1 MRYENRID
9 QDRREDKMKKSTIE
23 KERIQV
29 GGISQGMEKGEIR
42 PTLQVLRIP
51 ATKQVGEVKKEGKEK
66 KRMRVAAYCRV
77 STGDES
83 QQTSY
88 SSQKIFYTHLIY
100 SKPEWQFAGIYADE
114 AISGT
119 SRIHRK
125 EFNRMMEDAMGGKI
139 DYIIT
144 KSISRF
150 ARNTVDTLN
159 CVRQLKQ
166 HTPPVGIFFEK
177 ENLNTLDAAGELL
190 LTILSALAQEESR
203 TISENIRWS
212 FQKKFEEG
220 KPQINLKRMIG
231 YDKGEL
237 GEWIINEKQAEIV
250 RFFFERYLYGSS
262 ANAIAR
268 KANEMGMRTVNGKMW
283 TAGTVL
289 EVLRNEKYVGDLE
302 MQKTV
307 TKDFLTHRS
316 VKNKG
321 EAPKYYVKNHH
332 PAIVER
338 DMWER
343 VQLML
348 EGSYGGNNGRENE
361 EGEDAEKQDGI
372 ENQEKMR
379 KRGAIASPF
388 CNLSY
393 ITGETKEE
401 QKVFRMTYSGL
412 AARYQDERSE
422 GFDPLT
428 ENEKYIFAYPV
439 WRCKA
444 QSLGKKGERKSTAVT
459 IAECALEQSFMEL
472 LYRLK
477 QEYKEK
483 REKCYLSVAFE
494 ENYSRAERWL
504 NSNEGSAWKRE
515 MLERKIHELEEEAE
529 RIQNDR
535 KWQKLNQDTMYIEN
549 MRHCLEEYRK
559 ERMLLDREQRKTV
572 WMKTEY
578 MAFLQYLEKLP
589 EQNEAGWKLNIHTM
603 EKKTGEQS
611 VETYE
616 MMEGLDE
623 TDSKRKELMTAP
635 DYLHFERGIYSAF
648 IQSGK
653 IQGDTVEYLTTFGV
667 KLYSTGNSR
676 TLKDFLGFRRCG
688 EDGEM
693 EILDETWKVN
703 GKNIQYRRKK
713 KQQKQRKEFEI

>member
-1 MRYENRID
+1 MEKTEKIKNKEYRIQMRGID
-9 QDRREDKMKKSTIE
+9 QI
-23 KERIQV
+23 
-29 GGISQGMEKGEIR
+29 MENGEVSSA
-42 PTLQVLRIP
+42 LQVLRIP
-51 ATKQVGEVKKEGKEK
+51 TTKQGSEMKKEK
-66 KRMRVAAYCRV
+66 KRIRVAAYCRV

-88 SSQKIFYTHLIY
+88 SSQKIFYTRLIH
-100 SKPEWQFAGIYADE
+100 SKAEWEFAGIYADE

-119 SRIHRK
+119 SRMHRK

-166 HTPPVGIFFEK
+166 HTPPVGILFEK

-212 FQKKFEEG
+212 FQKKFEVG
-220 KPQINLKRMIG
+220 KPQINLKRMLG

-237 GEWIINEKQAEIV
+237 GEWVINEEQAEIV
-250 RFFFERYLYGSS
+250 RYFFGCYLYGSS
-262 ANAIAR
+262 ANSIAR
-268 KANEMGMRTVNGKMW
+268 KANEMGMRSVNGNMW

-316 VKNKG
+316 VKNRG
-321 EAPKYYVKNHH
+321 EAPKYYIKNHH

-338 DMWER
+338 DIWER

-348 EGSYGGNNGRENE
+348 KGSYGEENRVE
-361 EGEDAEKQDGI
+361 NKEMEDVEKQDRIG
-372 ENQEKMR
+372 NQDKKR
-379 KRGAIASPF
+379 KRGTLASPF

-393 ITGETKEE
+393 ITEDGEE
-401 QKVFRMTYSGL
+401 QKLFRMTYSSL
-412 AARYQDERSE
+412 VARYQDERSM
-422 GFDPLT
+422 GFNPLT

-439 WRCKA
+439 WRCKG
-444 QSLGKKGERKSTAVT
+444 QSHGKRGERGNVAVT
-459 IAECALEQSFMEL
+459 IVECALEQSFMEL
-472 LYRLK
+472 LYQLK

-483 REKCYLSVAFE
+483 KEKCDLSIAFE
-494 ENYSRAERWL
+494 ERYSKAEHWL
-504 NSNEGSAWKRE
+504 NNNESSVWKKE
-515 MLERKIHELEEEAE
+515 MLERKIHELEEKIGETHDE
-529 RIQNDR
+529 L
-535 KWQKLNQDTMYIEN
+535 KWKKSDKHTKDIESI
-549 MRHCLEEYRK
+549 RYCLEEYRR
-559 ERMLLDREQRKTV
+559 ERELLEREQRKTALL
-572 WMKTEY
+572 KTEY

-603 EKKTGEQS
+603 GNTVEEKRF
-611 VETYE
+611 ETYE
-616 MMEGLDE
+616 RMGGLDE
-623 TDSKRKELMTAP
+623 KNIKMKKLMAAP
-635 DYLHFERGIYSAF
+635 DYLHFERGIYTAF

-653 IQGDTVEYLTTFGV
+653 IKGDTVEYLTTFGV
-667 KLYSTGNSR
+667 KIYSTGNIR

-688 EDGEM
+688 EDGKV

-703 GKNIQYRRKK
+703 GKKIQYRRKK
-713 KQQKQRKEFEI
+713 KQQK